1 MARRGPKPPQMRII
15 IMTDKTLADR
25 ISSLMVF
32 YADYRTACQE
42 CVDLNDRYGTEEYE
56 DAVERRTRCASYI
69 REDIDALKA
78 LGIEFDRFDYIG
90 Q

>member
-1 MARRGPKPPQMRII
+1 MAQRGATPPQMRIV
-15 IMTDKTLADR
+15 IMQNKTLEDTIA
-25 ISSLMVF
+25 SLMVF
-32 YADYRTACQE
+32 YADYRDACQE

-56 DAVERRTRCASYI
+56 SAVERRSRCASYI

-78 LGIEFDRFDYIG
+78 LGIKFDRFEYIG